1 MDWKMSE
8 GGKETCRKGVDGQG
22 RNIRW
27 GGRTLKD
34 EEEISERRVGKGKN
48 GGLFIAGGG
57 KTVRRAMVHE
67 SENVRSGIGK
77 LVGSGGWAR
86 GKCKTGRVG
95 EDKSVKRG
103 RLARQKNCAHWIM
116 FSTTV
121 EKIDGAGEAI
131 CSTAVENIMLG
142 GLFFPQAWAK

>member
-27 GGRTLKD
+27 VGWTLKD
-34 EEEISERRVGKGKN
+34 EEEISERWVGKGKN
-48 GGLFIAGGG
+48 GGLFIVGGG

-67 SENVRSGIGK
+67 WENVRRGSGK

-103 RLARQKNCAHWIM
+103 RLARQKNCAHWII
-116 FSTTV
+116 FFTTV
-121 EKIDGAGEAI
+121 EKLTEPERQFAPRPWRI
-131 CSTAVENIMLG
+131 
-142 GLFFPQAWAK
+142 